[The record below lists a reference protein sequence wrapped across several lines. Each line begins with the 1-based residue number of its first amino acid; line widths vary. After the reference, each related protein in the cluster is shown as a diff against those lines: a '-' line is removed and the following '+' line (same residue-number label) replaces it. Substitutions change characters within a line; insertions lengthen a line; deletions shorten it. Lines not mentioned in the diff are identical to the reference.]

1 MEYLTEKHI
10 SEITTLIKA
19 KGVEME
25 ELLYDLVD
33 HVCCMIEAKM
43 EQGKNYSSALD
54 ETMSSFGNKGIR
66 NIQEETT
73 YLLTKNI
80 LVMRKTMHI
89 IGITS
94 AILLLLGSI
103 FKIQHWPGAGVMY
116 VLGAAA
122 LCLIFMPL
130 YLTVRIKEK
139 VGKLNTWTNVIG
151 VISAIALC
159 FGILFKIMHW
169 PMANMLMNIGGF
181 ILLLIFLPLYIYNSY
196 KNKQLKTSTI
206 VPIIVSIAGFS
217 LMFSLVKLRN
227 SQNVSSAILNIQY
240 TINSDVSA
248 VNKTNQS
255 LLIALKQDSISI
267 DEIVKADDIAKSINK
282 LIANLNFDI
291 AKSQHPELSD
301 EEINRIL
308 ASNYEAISND
318 NGDLSVLRTPEKGLA
333 ELTNLVKVYQKSYLH
348 ITGVNA
354 SISYNKTNID
364 YYLNSKDGLFP
375 LGIVIHDLS
384 LLNLQVQKTHTAL
397 LQNYKGRVS

>member
-1 MEYLTEKHI
+1 MEQLTEKNI

-33 HVCCMIEAKM
+33 HVCCMIEDKM
-43 EQGKNYSSALD
+43 EQGKNYASALD
-54 ETMSSFGNKGIR
+54 ETMNSFGNKGIR

-103 FKIQHWPGAGVMY
+103 FKIYHLAGASVMY
-116 VLGAAA
+116 VLGAAS
-122 LCLIFMPL
+122 LCLVFMPL
-130 YLTVRIKEK
+130 YLAVRIKEK
-139 VGKLNTWTNVIG
+139 VGKLNTWTNVVG

-169 PMANMLMNIGGF
+169 PMANILMNVGG
-181 ILLLIFLPLYIYNSY
+181 IVLIVIFLPLYIYNSY

-206 VPIIVSIAGFS
+206 VPVIVSIAGFS

-227 SQNVSSAILNIQY
+227 SHNVSSAILNIQY
-240 TINSDVSA
+240 TINSDVEQI
-248 VNKTNQS
+248 NKTNQS
-255 LLIALKQDSISI
+255 LLIDLKQDSII
-267 DEIVKADDIAKSINK
+267 INEIVKADEMTKAINS
-282 LIANLNFDI
+282 LISNLNFKM
-291 AKSQHPELSD
+291 AKSQHLKLTD
-301 EEINRIL
+301 EQIKQIL
-308 ASNYEAISND
+308 ISNYQVISND
-318 NGDLSVLRTPEKGLA
+318 KGDLLVLRNQEEGLT
-333 ELTNLVKVYQKSYLH
+333 ELISLVETYQKKYKE
-348 ITGVNA
+348 ITGINA
-354 SISYNKTNID
+354 NIFYNQTNFD
-364 YYLNSKDGLFP
+364 YYLNSQDVQFP
-375 LGIVIHDLS
+375 LGIVINDLS

>member
-33 HVCCMIEAKM
+33 HVCCMIEEKM
-43 EQGKNYSSALD
+43 EQGKNYTSALD

-94 AILLLLGSI
+94 AVMLLLGSI

-116 VLGAAA
+116 VLGAAF
-122 LCLIFMPL
+122 LCLVFMPL
-130 YLTVRIKEK
+130 YLTVRAKEK
-139 VGKLNTWTNVIG
+139 VGKLNTITNVIG

-169 PMANMLMNIGGF
+169 PMANMLMNVGGF
-181 ILLLIFLPLYIYNSY
+181 ILILIFLPLYLYNSY
-196 KNKQLKTSTI
+196 KNKKLKTSTI
-206 VPIIVSIAGFS
+206 VPVIISIAGFS

-227 SQNVSSAILNIQY
+227 SHSVTSAILNIQY
-240 TINSDVSA
+240 TINSDVLA

-255 LLIALKQDSISI
+255 LLISLKQDSIAI
-267 DEIVKADDIAKSINK
+267 DKLVKADNIAKSINE
-282 LIANLNFDI
+282 LVHNLNFEI
-291 AKSQHPELSD
+291 AKSQHPEVSD
-301 EEINRIL
+301 EKINEILTN
-308 ASNYEAISND
+308 NYQIISND
-318 NGDLSVLRTPEKGLA
+318 NGNLSVLRKQENGLE
-333 ELTNLVKVYQKSYLH
+333 ELINLLSTYEKSYMDV
-348 ITGVNA
+348 TGGSAN
-354 SISYNKTNID
+354 ISYNKTNLD
-364 YYLNSKDGLFP
+364 YYLNSTDMSFP
-375 LGIVIHDLS
+375 LGVVVHDLS
-384 LLNLQVQKTHTAL
+384 LLNLQIQKTHTAL
-397 LQNYKGRVS
+397 LQNFKGRVS